1 MRKIIALMLVL
12 ALVLSLSGCG
22 LDAVTGLFERTGRR
36 LENAGESISRAVED
50 MTERAAERSSREP
63 DPQEFEWDEPEDEDY
78 LYWDEDV
85 DLPED
90 PDATEEEWDA
100 LVLAVN
106 YLRYYPYSQESLT
119 EALSCEYSE
128 DAVQYAVDNCGAD
141 WAEQAVRCLD
151 YYLDYG
157 YTRSDLREMLE
168 YEGYADEE
176 IEAAMTSPSIDWNEQ
191 ALCSAVTCL
200 DYGYG
205 YSETMLSNY
214 LLEGGYSE
222 EEKDFALANCGAD
235 WFEESVRC
243 AESYL
248 ELFTFDR
255 EELIDQLLFEG
266 FTAEQ
271 AAWAADACGLD

>member
-1 MRKIIALMLVL
+1 
-12 ALVLSLSGCG
+12 
-22 LDAVTGLFERTGRR
+22 
-36 LENAGESISRAVED
+36 
-50 MTERAAERSSREP
+50 
-63 DPQEFEWDEPEDEDY
+63 
-78 LYWDEDV
+78 
-85 DLPED
+85 
-90 PDATEEEWDA
+90 
-100 LVLAVN
+100 
-106 YLRYYPYSQESLT
+106 
-119 EALSCEYSE
+119 
-128 DAVQYAVDNCGAD
+128 
-141 WAEQAVRCLD
+141 
-151 YYLDYG
+151 
-157 YTRSDLREMLE
+157 MLE

-200 DYGYG
+200 GYGYG